1 MKKAGRLAKGK
12 QVREILLKFCREE
25 NGASS
30 VEYAA
35 LAAIISIAAVA
46 TIFIIGRDID
56 AKFERLLQLIN
67 GAP

>member
-1 MKKAGRLAKGK
+1 M
-12 QVREILLKFCREE
+12 RETLLKFCREE

-67 GAP
+67 SAP